1 MLYVKYRF
9 NVNNESIMIE
19 ASYKEAVPIGFKI
32 IERIM
37 HLYFHS
43 HFQISDISNTS
54 LNTGMMT
61 MHTKKS
67 ISMLQA
73 EIEAE

>member
-1 MLYVKYRF
+1 MLYVKYRL

-32 IERIM
+32 IERYM

-43 HFQISDISNTS
+43 HFQISAKTS

-61 MHTKKS
+61 MHTKKK
-67 ISMLQA
+67 IYKNVTG
-73 EIEAE
+73 